1 MQIMRLALDAARS
14 SDTDVPVGAVLLNAE
29 GKLVASSSN
38 AKEESQDVT
47 AHAEILAVRQ
57 AAKYTGDWRLEGL
70 TLAVTLE
77 PCVMC
82 AGAIREARVSR
93 VIFGAWDQKIGAG
106 GSAYDILRDS
116 RLGRVPEVIGGV
128 LAKECSE
135 VLGDFFQRR
144 RLD

>member
-1 MQIMRLALDAARS
+1 MRLALDAARS
-14 SDTDVPVGAVLLNAE
+14 SDTEVPVGAVLLSAE

-106 GSAYDILRDS
+106 GSAYDILRDG
-116 RLGRVPEVIGGV
+116 RLGRIPEVIGGV

-135 VLGDFFQRR
+135 VLEAFFARTR
-144 RLD
+144 FD

>member
-82 AGAIREARVSR
+82 AGAIREARLSR